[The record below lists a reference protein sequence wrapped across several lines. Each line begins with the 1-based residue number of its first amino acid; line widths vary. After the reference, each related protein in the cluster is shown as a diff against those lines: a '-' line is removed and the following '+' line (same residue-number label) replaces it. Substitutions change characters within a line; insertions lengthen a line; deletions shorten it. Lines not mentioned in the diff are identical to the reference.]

1 LENTVK
7 NLIEPPEKLLQVS
20 ERKAFVFSKSGG
32 TGKVAAGFQRISEK
46 LALKGFTI
54 GFFSYAGFNT

>member
-1 LENTVK
+1 LSLQKSYCRLVK
-7 NLIEPPEKLLQVS
+7 GRPLYSP
-20 ERKAFVFSKSGG
+20 KSGG